1 MLSMYQGT
9 ALLHCVGYNFTSQCD
24 CVSCFRPT
32 SDGIAWNLLH
42 KKLKNILQIGL
53 GNSLSRK
60 VDNCL
65 LWHSVTEVISISPSV
80 GCVFMS
86 CRVYGLH

>member
-1 MLSMYQGT
+1 MLAITLHLSVT
-9 ALLHCVGYNFTSQCD
+9 AFLVLGPLLMGL
-24 CVSCFRPT
+24 P
-32 SDGIAWNLLH
+32 GIYTAKN
-42 KKLKNILQIGL
+42 LKNILQIGL
-53 GNSLSRK
+53 SNSLSRK

-65 LWHSVTEVISISPSV
+65 LWHSLTEVISISPSV